1 MIVMKF
7 GGTSVEDSTAIRRLI
22 SIVRTQL
29 HRRPI
34 VTVSAMGKTT
44 NALLEAARL
53 AAAGEIEN
61 ANRKLDAIAAHHRK
75 TADELA
81 LPAERNSLREALA
94 KRFDEIR
101 ATLGEINAIRQVTPR
116 LSDSVLAN
124 GELLSSLV
132 VSAGFRGAGVGSVWV
147 DVRPLM
153 RTNDD
158 FTRAAVQFDEAY
170 PRLNAGF
177 TEALAGNNVPVT
189 QGFIGS
195 TGDGADGATTTIG
208 RGGSDYSAA
217 IIGAAV
223 DAEEIQIWTD
233 VDGILTTDPRIVAE
247 AAKVKT
253 ISFAEASELA
263 YFGAKVL
270 HPSTLLPAMAREIP
284 VCVRNSR
291 RPQVEGTAIVRHAP
305 PSRAIVK
312 AIAFKRGITV
322 VNVTSDR
329 MLMAHGFLARLFAV
343 FDRHE
348 TPVDMVATS
357 EVSVSMTLDDTRNL
371 DEVVADLRQCGEVA
385 VEREQALICLVG
397 ENLKFTPGVASRIF
411 SSIEDVNVSMI
422 SHGASAINVS
432 FIVANSDVERAVKS
446 LHREFFSELDA
457 ETFEITTVAHAAA
470 YSGFQMCATC
480 Q

>member
-1 MIVMKF
+1 MIIMKF
-7 GGTSVEDSTAIRRLI
+7 GGTSVEDPTAIRRLI
-22 SIVRTQL
+22 AIVRTQL

-44 NALLEAARL
+44 NGLLECARL
-53 AAAGEIEN
+53 AAAGEIET
-61 ANRKLDAIAAHHRK
+61 ANRKLESLAAHHFNA
-75 TADELA
+75 ADQLA
-81 LPAERNSLREALA
+81 LPIEKEPLRYTLV

-101 ATLGEINAIRQVTPR
+101 ATLREINAARQVTPR
-116 LSDSVLAN
+116 FSDAVSAN
-124 GELLSSLV
+124 GELLSSLIV
-132 VSAGFRGAGVGSVWV
+132 AAAFRGAGIPGVWV
-147 DVRPLM
+147 DVRPLL
-153 RTNDD
+153 RTNND
-158 FTRAAVQFDEAY
+158 FTRAAVQFDEAN
-170 PRLNAGF
+170 PRLKAGF
-177 TEALAGNNVPVT
+177 IEALDGTNVPVT

-195 TGDGADGATTTIG
+195 TADGATTTIG
-208 RGGSDYSAA
+208 RGGSDHSAA
-217 IIGAAV
+217 IIGAAI
-223 DAEEIQIWTD
+223 DADEIQIWTD

-263 YFGAKVL
+263 YFGARVL

-291 RPQVEGTAIVRHAP
+291 RPRVEGTAIVRNAP
-305 PSRAIVK
+305 PSRALVK
-312 AIAFKRGITV
+312 AIAFKRGITII
-322 VNVTSDR
+322 NVASDR

-371 DEVVADLRQCGEVA
+371 DKVIADLQSFGEVA
-385 VEREQALICLVG
+385 VERDQALICLVG
-397 ENLKFTPGVASRIF
+397 EKLKYTPGLASRIF

-432 FIVANSDVERAVKS
+432 FIVASSDVERAVKL

-457 ETFEITTVAHAAA
+457 ETFEITAAA
-470 YSGFQMCATC
+470 QAAA
-480 Q
+480 